1 MRQELGANW
10 PKVEFVEMSDKH
22 VANSRNLCHIKSVWG
37 QVVYFH
43 ILKPIEDLLQYWH
56 IPNRST
62 KRKGVYFWCGQKLLD
77 AACVFQLIF
86 DTKKE
91 KYCTKNYQSFWHKE
105 NQFWYCKLK
114 ANQRRFKTVDTFVK
128 SKLQKWCIGWPSY
141 HWLPGNGQMGQNLCS
156 TIHHRLWNIH
166 HRTTTRN
173 IDRIP
178 DVSF

>member
-1 MRQELGANW
+1 M
-10 PKVEFVEMSDKH
+10 
-22 VANSRNLCHIKSVWG
+22 
-37 QVVYFH
+37 
-43 ILKPIEDLLQYWH
+43 QYWR

-62 KRKGVYFWCGQKLLD
+62 KRKEVYFWCGQKLLD

-178 DVSF
+178 DVSFWFHERQLESCLPLKQQQLPFGMSVLLLSAAGAKVRSQGKARRARPS